1 LRIVELMQSRRGK
14 AIVIACLPY
23 LLALVFFYSLAIHM
37 HMALG
42 GWPERIGTEGFPPA
56 LLMHAGI
63 QGAYMS
69 GLLFFTVF
77 VAPALLLICLLVPML
92 RRLAV
97 YFALQGVGLLVFLGQ
112 MYLAP
117 EGYVYWWWD

>member
-1 LRIVELMQSRRGK
+1 MKSKKSK

-23 LLALVFFYSLAIHM
+23 LLALMFFYSLAIHM
-37 HMALG
+37 HVALG

-56 LLMHAGI
+56 LLMHADI

-69 GLLFFTVF
+69 GLFFFTVF
-77 VAPALLLICLLVPML
+77 VASALLLICLLVPML
-92 RRLAV
+92 RHLAV
-97 YFALQGVGLLVFLGQ
+97 YFALQGLGLLVFLGQ

-117 EGYVYWWWD
+117 NGYVRWWWD

>member
-1 LRIVELMQSRRGK
+1 MKSKNSK

-23 LLALVFFYSLAIHM
+23 LLALMFFYSLAIHM

-56 LLMHAGI
+56 LLMHADI

-69 GLLFFTVF
+69 GLFFFHRFCRPGSSPDMSAGSNAEAFGRLFRASGTGLAGVPWPD
-77 VAPALLLICLLVPML
+77 VSCAERICALV
-92 RRLAV
+92 
-97 YFALQGVGLLVFLGQ
+97 VGLIV
-112 MYLAP
+112 
-117 EGYVYWWWD
+117 